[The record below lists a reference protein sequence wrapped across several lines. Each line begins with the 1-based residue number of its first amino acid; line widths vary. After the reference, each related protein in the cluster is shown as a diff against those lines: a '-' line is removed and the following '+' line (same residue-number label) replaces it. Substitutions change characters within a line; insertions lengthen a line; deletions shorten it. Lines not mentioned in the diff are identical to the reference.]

1 MKGVKYMWRFF
12 IYSLIGVIFFFVPI
26 SIYGQSTI
34 MIDHIVQWITLLV
47 KPVLPYYVLVLII
60 IGAIHP
66 FINQRWNESKTSMIF
81 SFFKVIGIFIAFMVV
96 FNVGPAFVLKDNIGP
111 FLYEKLA
118 IPLSVLIP
126 IGAIFLSFLVGFG
139 LLEFIGVICRPI
151 MRPIFKTPGKSA
163 VDAVASFVG
172 SYSIGLLIT
181 NKVYKSGGYTH
192 KEAVVVATGFSTVSA
207 TFMIIVANTLGIIQ
221 HWNLYFWF
229 TLVVTFIVTAITVQL
244 PPIRFEKKTTYEN
257 QSYKKEVRR
266 DMPLLKEPW
275 LEAKL
280 AVKQSKTLI
289 ENVIENLRDGVIMTI
304 AILPSIMSIGFLGL
318 IITEYTPVIEY
329 ISYIFYPFISIFP
342 VENISVLAQ
351 ASTISIVEMLLP
363 AAIAQSA
370 DLATRFTVAVMSVS
384 AIIFFS
390 SVVPVILSTEIK
402 ISVWKL
408 VLIWFERVVFTLLI
422 TIPFA
427 LWIF

>member
-1 MKGVKYMWRFF
+1 MWKFF
-12 IYSLIGVIFFFVPI
+12 IYSLIGIIFFFVPI
-26 SIYGQSTI
+26 TISGQSTI
-34 MIDHIVQWITLLV
+34 MIDHIVQWISKLLN
-47 KPVLPYYVLVLII
+47 PILPYYVLILIL
-60 IGAIHP
+60 IGAAHP
-66 FINQRWNESKTSMIF
+66 FINKIWNKSQTDIVF
-81 SFFKVIGIFIAFMVV
+81 SLFKVIGVFIAFMVV
-96 FNVGPAFVLKDNIGP
+96 FDFGPGFVLTESIGP

-126 IGAIFLSFLVGFG
+126 IGAIFLSFLIGFG
-139 LLEFIGVICRPI
+139 LLEFIGVIFRPI

-181 NKVYKSGGYTH
+181 NKVFKDGGYTH

-207 TFMIIVANTLGIIQ
+207 TFMIIVANTLGIIEY
-221 HWNLYFWF
+221 WNLYFWF
-229 TLVVTFIVTAITVQL
+229 TLAVTFIVTAITVQI
-244 PPIRFEKKTTYEN
+244 PPIRTEKTSTY
-257 QSYKKEVRR
+257 QDQPYKEEIRR
-266 DMPLLKEPW
+266 DMPLLKESW
-275 LEAKL
+275 LEAKI
-280 AVKQSKTLI
+280 AVKNSKTLI
-289 ENVIENLRDGVIMTI
+289 ENITENLRDGVVMTI

-318 IITEYTPVIEY
+318 IIAEYTPIIEY
-329 ISYIFYPFISIFP
+329 ISYIFYPIISIFP
-342 VENISVLAQ
+342 VSDVAVLAQ

-370 DLATRFTVAVMSVS
+370 DLATRFIVAVMSVS

-390 SVVPVILSTEIK
+390 SVVPVILSTEVK
-402 ISVWKL
+402 ISVGKL
-408 VLIWFERVVFTLLI
+408 VIIWFERVVFTLLI

>member
-1 MKGVKYMWRFF
+1 MWRFF
-12 IYSLIGVIFFFVPI
+12 IYSLIGIIFFFVPVTI
-26 SIYGQSTI
+26 HGQSTI
-34 MIDHIVQWITLLV
+34 MIDHIVQWITLIV
-47 KPVLPYYVLVLII
+47 KPVLPYYVLILII
-60 IGAIHP
+60 IGALHP
-66 FINQRWNESKTSMIF
+66 FLNQRWNESKTNIIF
-81 SFFKVIGIFIAFMVV
+81 SLFKVVGVFIAFMVV
-96 FNVGPAFVLKDNIGP
+96 FNVGPAFVLKESIGP

-181 NKVYKSGGYTH
+181 NKVYKSGSYTH

-244 PPIRFEKKTTYEN
+244 PPIRFEKHTTYKD
-257 QSYKKEVRR
+257 QPYKKEIRR
-266 DMPLLKEPW
+266 NMPLLKESW

-280 AVKQSKTLI
+280 AVKQSKSLMDH
-289 ENVIENLRDGVIMTI
+289 VFENLRDGVVMTI

-318 IITEYTPVIEY
+318 VIAEFTPVIEY

-342 VENISVLAQ
+342 VENVGVLAQ

-402 ISVWKL
+402 ISVGKL
-408 VLIWFERVVFTLLI
+408 VLIWFERVVLTLLI

>member
-1 MKGVKYMWRFF
+1 MWKFF
-12 IYSLIGVIFFFVPI
+12 IYSLIGIIFFFVPI
-26 SIYGQSTI
+26 TISGQSTI
-34 MIDHIVQWITLLV
+34 MIDHIVQWISKLLN
-47 KPVLPYYVLVLII
+47 PILPYYVLILIL
-60 IGAIHP
+60 IGATHP
-66 FINQRWNESKTSMIF
+66 FINKKWNKSKTDIVF
-81 SFFKVIGIFIAFMVV
+81 SLFKVIGVFIAFMVV
-96 FNVGPAFVLKDNIGP
+96 FDFGPGFVLTESIGP

-126 IGAIFLSFLVGFG
+126 IGAIFLSFLIGFG

-181 NKVYKSGGYTH
+181 NKVYKDGGYTH

-207 TFMIIVANTLGIIQ
+207 TFMIIVANTLGIIEY
-221 HWNLYFWF
+221 WNLYFWF
-229 TLVVTFIVTAITVQL
+229 TLVVTFIVTAITVQI
-244 PPIRFEKKTTYEN
+244 PPIRTEKTSTY
-257 QSYKKEVRR
+257 QDQPYKEEIRR
-266 DMPLLKEPW
+266 DMPLLKESW
-275 LEAKL
+275 LEAKI
-280 AVKQSKTLI
+280 AVKNSKTLI
-289 ENVIENLRDGVIMTI
+289 ENITENLRDGVVMTI

-318 IITEYTPVIEY
+318 IIAEYTPIIEY
-329 ISYIFYPFISIFP
+329 ISYIFYPIISIFP
-342 VENISVLAQ
+342 VSDVAVLAQ

-370 DLATRFTVAVMSVS
+370 DLATRFIVAVMSVS

-390 SVVPVILSTEIK
+390 SVVPVILSTEVK
-402 ISVWKL
+402 ISVGKL
-408 VLIWFERVVFTLLI
+408 VIIWFERVVFTLLI

>member
-1 MKGVKYMWRFF
+1 MWKFF
-12 IYSLIGVIFFFVPI
+12 IYSLIGIIFFFVPI
-26 SIYGQSTI
+26 TISGQSTI
-34 MIDHIVQWITLLV
+34 MIDHIVQWISKLLN
-47 KPVLPYYVLVLII
+47 PILPYYVLILIL
-60 IGAIHP
+60 IGAAHP
-66 FINQRWNESKTSMIF
+66 FINKKWNKSKTDIVF
-81 SFFKVIGIFIAFMVV
+81 SLFKVIGVFIAFMVV
-96 FNVGPAFVLKDNIGP
+96 FDFGPGFVLTESIGP

-126 IGAIFLSFLVGFG
+126 IGAIFLSFLIGFG

-181 NKVYKSGGYTH
+181 NKVYKDGGYTH

-207 TFMIIVANTLGIIQ
+207 TFMIIVANTLGIIEY
-221 HWNLYFWF
+221 WNLYFWF
-229 TLVVTFIVTAITVQL
+229 TLAVTFIVTAITVQI
-244 PPIRFEKKTTYEN
+244 PPIRTEKTITY
-257 QSYKKEVRR
+257 QDQPYKEEIRR
-266 DMPLLKEPW
+266 DMPLLKESW
-275 LEAKL
+275 LEAKI
-280 AVKQSKTLI
+280 AVKNSKTLI
-289 ENVIENLRDGVIMTI
+289 ENITENLRDGVVMTI

-318 IITEYTPVIEY
+318 IIAEYTPIIEY
-329 ISYIFYPFISIFP
+329 ISYIFYPIISIFP
-342 VENISVLAQ
+342 VSDVAVLAQ

-370 DLATRFTVAVMSVS
+370 DLATRFIVAVMSVS

-390 SVVPVILSTEIK
+390 SVVPVILSTEVK
-402 ISVWKL
+402 ISVGKL
-408 VLIWFERVVFTLLI
+408 VIIWFERVVFTLLI

>member
-1 MKGVKYMWRFF
+1 MWKFF
-12 IYSLIGVIFFFVPI
+12 VYSLIGIIFFFVPI
-26 SIYGQSTI
+26 TISGQSTI
-34 MIDHIVQWITLLV
+34 MIDHIVQWISKLLN
-47 KPVLPYYVLVLII
+47 PILPYYVLILIL
-60 IGAIHP
+60 IGAAHP
-66 FINQRWNESKTSMIF
+66 FINKKWNKSKTDIVF
-81 SFFKVIGIFIAFMVV
+81 SLFKVIGVFIAFMVV
-96 FNVGPAFVLKDNIGP
+96 FDFGPGFVLKESIGP

-126 IGAIFLSFLVGFG
+126 IGAIFLSFLIGFG

-181 NKVYKSGGYTH
+181 NKVYKDGGYTH

-207 TFMIIVANTLGIIQ
+207 TFMIIVANTLGIIEY
-221 HWNLYFWF
+221 WNLYFWF
-229 TLVVTFIVTAITVQL
+229 TLAVTFIVTAITVQI
-244 PPIRFEKKTTYEN
+244 PPIRTEKTSTY
-257 QSYKKEVRR
+257 QDQPYKEEIRR
-266 DMPLLKEPW
+266 DMPLLKESW
-275 LEAKL
+275 LEAKI
-280 AVKQSKTLI
+280 AVKNSKTLI
-289 ENVIENLRDGVIMTI
+289 ENITENLRDGVVMTI

-318 IITEYTPVIEY
+318 IIAEYTPIIEY
-329 ISYIFYPFISIFP
+329 ISYIFYPIISIFP
-342 VENISVLAQ
+342 VSDVAVLAQ

-363 AAIAQSA
+363 AALAQSA
-370 DLATRFTVAVMSVS
+370 DLATRFIVAVMSVS

-390 SVVPVILSTEIK
+390 SVVPVILSTEVK
-402 ISVWKL
+402 ISVGKL
-408 VLIWFERVVFTLLI
+408 VIIWFERVVFTLLI

>member
-1 MKGVKYMWRFF
+1 MWKFF
-12 IYSLIGVIFFFVPI
+12 VYSLIGIIFFFVPVTI
-26 SIYGQSTI
+26 SGQSTI
-34 MIDHIVQWITLLV
+34 MIDHIVQWISKLLN
-47 KPVLPYYVLVLII
+47 PILPYYVLILIL
-60 IGAIHP
+60 IGAAHP
-66 FINQRWNESKTSMIF
+66 FINKKWNKSKTDIVF
-81 SFFKVIGIFIAFMVV
+81 SLFKIIGVFIAFMVV
-96 FNVGPAFVLKDNIGP
+96 FDFGPGFVLTESIGP

-126 IGAIFLSFLVGFG
+126 IGAIFLSFLIGFG

-181 NKVYKSGGYTH
+181 NKVYKDGGYTH

-207 TFMIIVANTLGIIQ
+207 TFMIIVANTLGIIEY
-221 HWNLYFWF
+221 WNLYFWF
-229 TLVVTFIVTAITVQL
+229 TLAVTFIVTAITVQI
-244 PPIRFEKKTTYEN
+244 PPIRTEKTTTY
-257 QSYKKEVRR
+257 QGQPYKEEIRR
-266 DMPLLKEPW
+266 DMPLLKESW
-275 LEAKL
+275 LEAKI
-280 AVKQSKTLI
+280 AVKNSQTLI
-289 ENVIENLRDGVIMTI
+289 ENVIENLRDGVVMTI

-318 IITEYTPVIEY
+318 IIAEYTPIIEY
-329 ISYIFYPFISIFP
+329 ISYIFYPIISIFP
-342 VENISVLAQ
+342 VSDVAVLAQ
-351 ASTISIVEMLLP
+351 SSTISIVEMLLP

-390 SVVPVILSTEIK
+390 SVVPVILSTEVK
-402 ISVWKL
+402 ISVGKL
-408 VLIWFERVVFTLLI
+408 VIIWFERVIFTLLI

>member
-1 MKGVKYMWRFF
+1 MWKFF
-12 IYSLIGVIFFFVPI
+12 VYSLIGIIFFFVPI
-26 SIYGQSTI
+26 TISGQSTI
-34 MIDHIVQWITLLV
+34 MIDHIVQWISKLLN
-47 KPVLPYYVLVLII
+47 PILPYYVLILIL
-60 IGAIHP
+60 IGAAHP
-66 FINQRWNESKTSMIF
+66 FINKKWNKSKTDIVF
-81 SFFKVIGIFIAFMVV
+81 SLFKVIGVFIAFMVV
-96 FNVGPAFVLKDNIGP
+96 FDFGPGFVLKESIGP

-126 IGAIFLSFLVGFG
+126 IGAIFLSFLIGFG

-181 NKVYKSGGYTH
+181 NKVYKDGGYTH

-207 TFMIIVANTLGIIQ
+207 TFMIIVANTLGIIEY
-221 HWNLYFWF
+221 WNLYFWF
-229 TLVVTFIVTAITVQL
+229 TLAVTFIVTAITVQI
-244 PPIRFEKKTTYEN
+244 PPIRTEKTTTY
-257 QSYKKEVRR
+257 QDQPYKEEIRR
-266 DMPLLKEPW
+266 DMPLLKESW
-275 LEAKL
+275 LEAKI
-280 AVKQSKTLI
+280 AVKNSKTLI
-289 ENVIENLRDGVIMTI
+289 ENVIENLRDGVVMTI

-318 IITEYTPVIEY
+318 IVAEYTPIIEY
-329 ISYIFYPFISIFP
+329 ISYIFYPIISIFP
-342 VENISVLAQ
+342 VSDVAVLAQ

-390 SVVPVILSTEIK
+390 SVVPVILSTEVK
-402 ISVWKL
+402 ISVGKL
-408 VLIWFERVVFTLLI
+408 VIIWFERVVFTLLI

>member
-1 MKGVKYMWRFF
+1 MWKFF
-12 IYSLIGVIFFFVPI
+12 VYSLIGIIFFFVPI
-26 SIYGQSTI
+26 TISGQSTI
-34 MIDHIVQWITLLV
+34 MIDHIVQWISKLLN
-47 KPVLPYYVLVLII
+47 PILPYYVLILIL
-60 IGAIHP
+60 IGAAHP
-66 FINQRWNESKTSMIF
+66 FINKKWNKSKTDIVF
-81 SFFKVIGIFIAFMVV
+81 SLFKVIGVFIAFMVV
-96 FNVGPAFVLKDNIGP
+96 FDFGPGFVLTESIGP

-126 IGAIFLSFLVGFG
+126 IGAIFLSFLIGFG

-181 NKVYKSGGYTH
+181 NKVYKDGGYTH

-207 TFMIIVANTLGIIQ
+207 TFMIIVANTLGIIEY
-221 HWNLYFWF
+221 WNLYFWF
-229 TLVVTFIVTAITVQL
+229 TLAVTFIVTAITVQI
-244 PPIRFEKKTTYEN
+244 PPIRIEKTSTY
-257 QSYKKEVRR
+257 QDQPYKEEIRR
-266 DMPLLKEPW
+266 DMPLLKESW
-275 LEAKL
+275 LEAKI
-280 AVKQSKTLI
+280 AVKNSKTLI
-289 ENVIENLRDGVIMTI
+289 ENITENLRDGVVMTI

-318 IITEYTPVIEY
+318 IIAEYTPIIEY
-329 ISYIFYPFISIFP
+329 ISYIFYPIISIFP
-342 VENISVLAQ
+342 VSDVAVLAQ

-363 AAIAQSA
+363 AAIAQST
-370 DLATRFTVAVMSVS
+370 DLATRFIVAVMSVS

-390 SVVPVILSTEIK
+390 SVVPVILSTEVK
-402 ISVWKL
+402 ISVGKL
-408 VLIWFERVVFTLLI
+408 VIIWFERVVFTLLI

>member
-1 MKGVKYMWRFF
+1 MWKFF
-12 IYSLIGVIFFFVPI
+12 VYSLIGIIFFFVPI
-26 SIYGQSTI
+26 TISGQSTI
-34 MIDHIVQWITLLV
+34 MIDHIVQWISKLLN
-47 KPVLPYYVLVLII
+47 PILPYYVLILIL
-60 IGAIHP
+60 IGAAHP
-66 FINQRWNESKTSMIF
+66 FINKKWNKSKTDIVF
-81 SFFKVIGIFIAFMVV
+81 SLFKVIGVFIAFMVV
-96 FNVGPAFVLKDNIGP
+96 FDFGPGFVLKESIGP

-126 IGAIFLSFLVGFG
+126 IGAIFLSFLIGFG

-181 NKVYKSGGYTH
+181 NKVYKDGGYTH

-207 TFMIIVANTLGIIQ
+207 TFMIIVANTLGIIEY
-221 HWNLYFWF
+221 WNLYFWF
-229 TLVVTFIVTAITVQL
+229 TLAVTFIVTAITVQI
-244 PPIRFEKKTTYEN
+244 PPIRTEKTTTY
-257 QSYKKEVRR
+257 QDQPYKEEIRR
-266 DMPLLKEPW
+266 DMPLLKESW
-275 LEAKL
+275 LEAKI
-280 AVKQSKTLI
+280 AVKNAKTLI

-318 IITEYTPVIEY
+318 IVAEYTPIIEY
-329 ISYIFYPFISIFP
+329 ISYIFYPIISIFP
-342 VENISVLAQ
+342 VSDVAVLAQ

-390 SVVPVILSTEIK
+390 SVVPVILSTEVK
-402 ISVWKL
+402 ISVGKL
-408 VLIWFERVVFTLLI
+408 VIIWFERVVFTLLI

>member
-1 MKGVKYMWRFF
+1 MWKFF
-12 IYSLIGVIFFFVPI
+12 VYSLIGIIFFFVPI
-26 SIYGQSTI
+26 TISGQSTI
-34 MIDHIVQWITLLV
+34 MIDHIVQWISKLLN
-47 KPVLPYYVLVLII
+47 PILPYYVLILIL
-60 IGAIHP
+60 IGAAHP
-66 FINQRWNESKTSMIF
+66 FINKKWNKSKTDIVF
-81 SFFKVIGIFIAFMVV
+81 SLFKVIGVFIAFMVV
-96 FNVGPAFVLKDNIGP
+96 FDFGPGFVLKESIGP
-111 FLYEKLA
+111 FLYKKLA

-126 IGAIFLSFLVGFG
+126 IGAIFLSFLIGFG

-181 NKVYKSGGYTH
+181 NKVYKDGGYTH

-207 TFMIIVANTLGIIQ
+207 TFMIIVANTLGIIEY
-221 HWNLYFWF
+221 WNLYFWF
-229 TLVVTFIVTAITVQL
+229 TLAVTFIVTAITVQI
-244 PPIRFEKKTTYEN
+244 PPIRTEKTTTY
-257 QSYKKEVRR
+257 QDQPYKEEIRR
-266 DMPLLKEPW
+266 DMPLLKESW
-275 LEAKL
+275 LEAKI
-280 AVKQSKTLI
+280 AVKNAKTLI

-318 IITEYTPVIEY
+318 IVAEYTPIIEY
-329 ISYIFYPFISIFP
+329 ISYIFYPIISIFP
-342 VENISVLAQ
+342 VSDVAVLAQ

-390 SVVPVILSTEIK
+390 SVVPVILSTEVK
-402 ISVWKL
+402 ISVGKL
-408 VLIWFERVVFTLLI
+408 VIIWFERVILTLLI

>member
-1 MKGVKYMWRFF
+1 MWKFF
-12 IYSLIGVIFFFVPI
+12 VYSLIGIIFFFVPVTI
-26 SIYGQSTI
+26 SGQSTI
-34 MIDHIVQWITLLV
+34 MIDHIVQWISKLLN
-47 KPVLPYYVLVLII
+47 PILPYYVLILIL
-60 IGAIHP
+60 IGAAHP
-66 FINQRWNESKTSMIF
+66 FINKKWNKSKTDIVF
-81 SFFKVIGIFIAFMVV
+81 SLFKIIGVFIAFMVV
-96 FNVGPAFVLKDNIGP
+96 FDFGPGFVLTESIGP

-126 IGAIFLSFLVGFG
+126 IGAIFLSFLIGFG

-181 NKVYKSGGYTH
+181 NKVYKDGGYTH

-207 TFMIIVANTLGIIQ
+207 TFMIIVANTLGIIEY
-221 HWNLYFWF
+221 WNLYFWF
-229 TLVVTFIVTAITVQL
+229 TLAVTFIVTAITVQI
-244 PPIRFEKKTTYEN
+244 PPIRTEKTTTY
-257 QSYKKEVRR
+257 QDQPYKEEIRR
-266 DMPLLKEPW
+266 DMPLLKESW
-275 LEAKL
+275 LEAKI
-280 AVKQSKTLI
+280 AVKNAKTLI

-318 IITEYTPVIEY
+318 IVAEYTPIIEY
-329 ISYIFYPFISIFP
+329 ISYIFYPIISIFP
-342 VENISVLAQ
+342 VSDVAVLAQ

-390 SVVPVILSTEIK
+390 SVVPVILSTEVK
-402 ISVWKL
+402 ISVGKL
-408 VLIWFERVVFTLLI
+408 VIIWFERVVFTLLI

>member
-1 MKGVKYMWRFF
+1 MWKFF
-12 IYSLIGVIFFFVPI
+12 VYSLIGIIFFFVPI
-26 SIYGQSTI
+26 SINGQSTI
-34 MIDHIVQWITLLV
+34 MIDHIVQWIIALV
-47 KPVLPYYVLVLII
+47 NPALPYYVFILIV
-60 IGAIHP
+60 IGAVHP
-66 FINQRWNESKTSMIF
+66 FINKKWNKTKTDMIF
-81 SFFKVIGIFIAFMVV
+81 SLFKIVGVFIAFMVL
-96 FNVGPAFVLKDNIGP
+96 FNIGPSFVLKESIGP

-126 IGAIFLSFLVGFG
+126 VGAVFLSFLIGFG

-181 NKVYKSGGYTH
+181 NRVYKNGGYTH

-207 TFMIIVANTLGIIQ
+207 TFMIIVANTLGIIE

-229 TLVVTFIVTAITVQL
+229 TLAVTFIVTAITVQL
-244 PPIRFEKKTTYEN
+244 PPIRFERNSTYQN
-257 QSYKKEVRR
+257 QPYQEEIRR
-266 DMPLLKEPW
+266 EMPLLKESW

-280 AVKQSKTLI
+280 AVARSKTLI
-289 ENVIENLRDGVIMTI
+289 ENVVENLRDGVTMTI
-304 AILPSIMSIGFLGL
+304 AILPSIMSVGFLGL
-318 IITEYTPVIEY
+318 IVAEYTPIVEY
-329 ISYIFYPFISIFP
+329 ISYVFYPFISIFP
-342 VENISVLAQ
+342 VQDVAVLAQ
-351 ASTISIVEMLLP
+351 ASTISVVEMLLP
-363 AAIAQSA
+363 AAIAQTA
-370 DLATRFTVAVMSVS
+370 DLATRFTVAVLSVS

-402 ISVWKL
+402 ISVGKL
-408 VLIWFERVVFTLLI
+408 VLIWFERVVLTLLI

>member
-1 MKGVKYMWRFF
+1 MWRFF
-12 IYSLIGVIFFFVPI
+12 IYSLIGIIFFFVPVTI
-26 SIYGQSTI
+26 HGQSTI
-34 MIDHIVQWITLLV
+34 MIDHIVQWITLIV
-47 KPVLPYYVLVLII
+47 KPVLPYYVLILII

-66 FINQRWNESKTSMIF
+66 FLNQRWNESKTNIIF
-81 SFFKVIGIFIAFMVV
+81 SLFKVVGVFIAFMVV
-96 FNVGPAFVLKDNIGP
+96 FNIGPAFVLKESIGP

-181 NKVYKSGGYTH
+181 NKVYKSGSYTH

-244 PPIRFEKKTTYEN
+244 PPIRFEKHTTYKD
-257 QSYKKEVRR
+257 QPYQKEIRR
-266 DMPLLKEPW
+266 NMPLLKESW

-280 AVKQSKTLI
+280 AVKQSKSLMD
-289 ENVIENLRDGVIMTI
+289 NVFENLRDGVVMTI

-318 IITEYTPVIEY
+318 VIAEFTPVIEY

-342 VENISVLAQ
+342 VENVGVLAQ

-402 ISVWKL
+402 ISIGKL
-408 VLIWFERVVFTLLI
+408 VIIWFERVVLTLLI

>member
-1 MKGVKYMWRFF
+1 MWRFF
-12 IYSLIGVIFFFVPI
+12 IYSLIGIIFFFVPVTI
-26 SIYGQSTI
+26 HGQSTI
-34 MIDHIVQWITLLV
+34 MIDHIVQWITLIV
-47 KPVLPYYVLVLII
+47 KPVLPYYVLILII

-66 FINQRWNESKTSMIF
+66 FLNQRWNESKTNIIF
-81 SFFKVIGIFIAFMVV
+81 SLFKVVGVFIAFMVV
-96 FNVGPAFVLKDNIGP
+96 FNIGPAFVLKESIGP

-181 NKVYKSGGYTH
+181 NKVYKSGSYTY

-244 PPIRFEKKTTYEN
+244 PPIRFEKHTTYKD
-257 QSYKKEVRR
+257 QPYKKEIRR
-266 DMPLLKEPW
+266 NMPLLKESW

-280 AVKQSKTLI
+280 AVKQSKSLM
-289 ENVIENLRDGVIMTI
+289 EHVFENLRDGVVMTI

-318 IITEYTPVIEY
+318 VIAEFTPVIEY

-342 VENISVLAQ
+342 VENVGVLAQ

-402 ISVWKL
+402 ISVGKL
-408 VLIWFERVVFTLLI
+408 VLIWFERVVLTLLI

>member
-1 MKGVKYMWRFF
+1 MWKFF
-12 IYSLIGVIFFFVPI
+12 IYSLIGIICFFVPI
-26 SIYGQSTI
+26 TIGGKSTI
-34 MIDHIVQWITLLV
+34 LIDHIVQWITFLV
-47 KPVLPYYVLVLII
+47 NPILPYYVLLLII
-60 IGAIHP
+60 IGATHP
-66 FINQRWNESKTSMIF
+66 FINKKWNKTKTDIIF
-81 SFFKVIGIFIAFMVV
+81 SLFKVLGIFIAFMVV
-96 FNVGPAFVLKDNIGP
+96 FDFGPGFVLKESIGP
-111 FLYEKLA
+111 FLYDKLA

-126 IGAIFLSFLVGFG
+126 IGAILLTFLVGYG
-139 LLEFIGVICRPI
+139 LLEFIGVIMRPV

-181 NKVYKSGGYTH
+181 NKVYKNGGYTH
-192 KEAVVVATGFSTVSA
+192 KEAMIIATGFSTVSA

-229 TLVVTFIVTAITVQL
+229 TLAVTFIVTAITVQI
-244 PPIRFEKKTTYEN
+244 PPIRFEKNTTYHN
-257 QSYKKEVRR
+257 QSYKEETRR
-266 DMPLLKEPW
+266 DMPLLKEAW
-275 LEAKL
+275 LEAQL
-280 AVKQSKTLI
+280 AVKKADSLVV
-289 ENVIENLRDGVIMTI
+289 NVRGNLRDGVVMTI

-318 IITEYTPVIEY
+318 IIAEYTPVIEY
-329 ISYIFYPFISIFP
+329 VSYIFYPFIGIFP
-342 VENISVLAQ
+342 VEDVAVLAQ

-370 DLATRFTVAVMSVS
+370 DLATRFIVGVMSVS

-402 ISVWKL
+402 ISVGKL
-408 VLIWFERVVFTLLI
+408 VLIWFERVVLTLLI

>member
-1 MKGVKYMWRFF
+1 MWKFF
-12 IYSLIGVIFFFVPI
+12 VYSLIGIIFFFVPVTI
-26 SIYGQSTI
+26 SGQSTI
-34 MIDHIVQWITLLV
+34 MIDHIVQWISKLLN
-47 KPVLPYYVLVLII
+47 PILPYYVLILIL
-60 IGAIHP
+60 IGAAHP
-66 FINQRWNESKTSMIF
+66 FINKKWNKSKTDIVF
-81 SFFKVIGIFIAFMVV
+81 SLFKIIGVFIAFMVV
-96 FNVGPAFVLKDNIGP
+96 FDFGPGFVLTESIGP

-126 IGAIFLSFLVGFG
+126 IGAIFLSFLIGFG

-181 NKVYKSGGYTH
+181 NKVYKDGGYTH

-207 TFMIIVANTLGIIQ
+207 TFMIIVANTLGIIEY
-221 HWNLYFWF
+221 WNLYFWF
-229 TLVVTFIVTAITVQL
+229 TLAVTFIVTAITVQI
-244 PPIRFEKKTTYEN
+244 PPIRTEKTTTY
-257 QSYKKEVRR
+257 QGQPYKEEIRR
-266 DMPLLKEPW
+266 DMPLLKESW
-275 LEAKL
+275 LEAKI
-280 AVKQSKTLI
+280 AVKNSKTLI
-289 ENVIENLRDGVIMTI
+289 ENVIENLRDGVVMTI

-318 IITEYTPVIEY
+318 IIAEYTPIIEY
-329 ISYIFYPFISIFP
+329 ISYIFYPIISIFP
-342 VENISVLAQ
+342 VSDVAVLAQ

-390 SVVPVILSTEIK
+390 SVVPVILSTEVK
-402 ISVWKL
+402 ISVGKL
-408 VLIWFERVVFTLLI
+408 VIIWFERVILTLLI